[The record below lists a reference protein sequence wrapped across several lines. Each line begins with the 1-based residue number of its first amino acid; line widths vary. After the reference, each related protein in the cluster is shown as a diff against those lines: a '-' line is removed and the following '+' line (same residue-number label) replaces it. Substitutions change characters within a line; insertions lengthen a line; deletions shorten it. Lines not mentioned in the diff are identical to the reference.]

1 MSIKRDTLVGFL
13 ITIFSLLLVFYFIP
27 NYIDSPTFVR
37 KIVLSP
43 VFWPTIIGWLMFI
56 IGIGILISQYL
67 NRKSK
72 DLTEKKVSY
81 DDKPSKTY
89 DRLLMFAVFMI
100 AYYLLIPV
108 IGMVWSSCIAFIIF
122 SIFISGTEHRKTA
135 VIVGF
140 LLPLA
145 LYVFFYHVAGVHIP
159 HTDLM
164 RLP

>member
-27 NYIDSPTFVR
+27 VFVDSPTSVR

-56 IGIGILISQYL
+56 IGVGILTSQYL
-67 NRKSK
+67 NRNSK
-72 DLTEKKVSY
+72 DLTESTTSY
-81 DDKPSKTY
+81 DDKPSKSY
-89 DRLLMFAVFMI
+89 GKLLMFAVFMV
-100 AYYLLIPV
+100 AYYLLIPA
-108 IGMVWSSCIAFIIF
+108 IGMVWSSCIAFIVF
-122 SIFISGTEHRKTA
+122 SIVISGTEHRKTA
-135 VIVGF
+135 IIVGL

-145 LYVFFYHVAGVHIP
+145 LYVFFYHVAGVNIP
-159 HTDLM
+159 QTDLL